1 MNENSTST
9 MSATQVRLRD
19 LNKKIADTTQI
30 LRNQHQVLQQRGMN
44 LPSSALDGL
53 RTLKTRADGL
63 GRSILDSQVELQQL
77 RRLAETTALINSAQE
92 TDAVLNEVME
102 TVITLT
108 QAERGYIMLKNHET
122 GQLEFKV
129 ARGIDMSGS
138 ESDQKIISLSVV
150 NQVAETGEPILTD
163 NASTDARLSGSESIV
178 GFALRSILAVP
189 LKVRG
194 EVIGVAYC
202 DNRIMQGLFKSN
214 ELDLMTAFGQQAA
227 VAIENARLFEDIRSQ
242 LAEIDEIR
250 IRLDNIFSSIASGV
264 ITVNADDL
272 VIVCNDAA
280 VDITGTDNPIG
291 RPLRDILPAMDEKFY
306 DTLRKVR
313 AEEEQI
319 LWNTETNVNGNG
331 KRYWQVVASPLLGEE
346 QIADGLAIV
355 IDDLTERKAREDQ
368 LAEVG
373 KYLPEALVAN
383 ISSAD
388 SIDMSAQERNI
399 TALFADVRGFTSFSE
414 NLQPEDLM
422 QIINRYLSVA
432 SDGINLY
439 EGIVDKYMGD
449 AVTGLWNTQLNPQ
462 EDHAQR
468 AIQAAHSVMY
478 DLFALHEVLAENEQ
492 LYFGI
497 GIHSGPAVLG
507 NVGGEGRVEFAALGE
522 AMDDCKFLQESA
534 GPGEI
539 IISPQT
545 YELIKDFFE
554 AEAMEPKKM
563 KPGYEHYTTIYKLG
577 KRKKSLETSS
587 LFVDQELLDLL
598 SDLDD

>member
-1 MNENSTST
+1 MDDTFYSNLTKVRSSE
-9 MSATQVRLRD
+9 TQV
-19 LNKKIADTTQI
+19 
-30 LRNQHQVLQQRGMN
+30 
-44 LPSSALDGL
+44 
-53 RTLKTRADGL
+53 
-63 GRSILDSQVELQQL
+63 
-77 RRLAETTALINSAQE
+77 
-92 TDAVLNEVME
+92 
-102 TVITLT
+102 
-108 QAERGYIMLKNHET
+108 
-122 GQLEFKV
+122 
-129 ARGIDMSGS
+129 
-138 ESDQKIISLSVV
+138 
-150 NQVAETGEPILTD
+150 
-163 NASTDARLSGSESIV
+163 
-178 GFALRSILAVP
+178 
-189 LKVRG
+189 
-194 EVIGVAYC
+194 
-202 DNRIMQGLFKSN
+202 
-214 ELDLMTAFGQQAA
+214 
-227 VAIENARLFEDIRSQ
+227 
-242 LAEIDEIR
+242 
-250 IRLDNIFSSIASGV
+250 
-264 ITVNADDL
+264 
-272 VIVCNDAA
+272 
-280 VDITGTDNPIG
+280 
-291 RPLRDILPAMDEKFY
+291 
-306 DTLRKVR
+306 
-313 AEEEQI
+313 
-319 LWNTETNVNGNG
+319 LWNTETTINGSG
-331 KRYWQVVASPLLGEE
+331 KRYWHVVASPLVGEE
-346 QIADGLAIV
+346 QIANGLAIV

-383 ISSAD
+383 LSSAD

-478 DLFALHEVLAENEQ
+478 DLFALHEVLEANEQ

-554 AEAMEPKKM
+554 AEAIAPKKM
-563 KPGYEHYTTIYKLG
+563 KPGFEHYTVIYKLG

-587 LFVDQELLDLL
+587 LFVDQELLDML